1 MVARILTA
9 PEPKAKRTVEG
20 DLGVYVNRYKVIE
33 SIGEEKFR
41 EEMAAMGVDPDK
53 TLETYKAIPKNED
66 EFKLVERLTKEAVL
80 KAVERHAGTIRYVY
94 GPSGRVTLAEGK
106 DLTQVR
112 HIVGTGGA
120 LTRLPHRIELM
131 QNILK
136 DNETGMKL
144 YPGEGVDFLV
154 DNDYIMASLGVL
166 SKTHREGAIKLLEQS
181 LGIKFPEKRFAD
193 VKAEQFSAVKELQA
207 MQAEK
212 LKKEQEREEHIKAM
226 EDMGYDMSEYRNPEP
241 VLGNVSKEEY
251 EEIKREALAKDRQM
265 RKAVIDLEQSKK
277 FAEDCE
283 KAMQE
288 KAEPGH
294 LPGCNHECKTCSRI
308 HCQYRNTNY

>member
-1 MVARILTA
+1 
-9 PEPKAKRTVEG
+9 
-20 DLGVYVNRYKVIE
+20 
-33 SIGEEKFR
+33 
-41 EEMAAMGVDPDK
+41 MGVDPDK
-53 TLETYKAIPKNED
+53 TLATYKAIPKNED

-144 YPGEGVDFLV
+144 YPGDGVDFLV

-181 LGIKFPEKRFAD
+181 LGIRFPEKRFAD

-207 MQAEK
+207 LQAEK
-212 LKKEQEREEHIKAM
+212 LKKEKEHEEHIKAM

-251 EEIKREALAKDRQM
+251 EAIKREALASDRSM
-265 RKAVIDLEQSKK
+265 RRASIDLEQSKA
-277 FAEDCE
+277 FAKDCE
-283 KAMQE
+283 RAMEE
-288 KAEPGH
+288 KTAI
-294 LPGCNHECKTCSRI
+294 PGCNHQCKTCSRI
-308 HCQYRNTNY
+308 HCPYRNTNY